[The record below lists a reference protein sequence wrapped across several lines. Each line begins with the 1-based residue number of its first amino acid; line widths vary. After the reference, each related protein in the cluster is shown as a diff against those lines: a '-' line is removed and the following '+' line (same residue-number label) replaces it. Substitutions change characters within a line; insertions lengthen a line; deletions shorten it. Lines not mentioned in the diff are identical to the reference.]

1 MEKFYLK
8 CVEWKP
14 TAAKFF
20 HDGSYPCEEKVTVNG
35 MEKPVWQYAAP
46 ITQQAAAELLGLP
59 AKYQQHMSH
68 FLNKAYTIYVT
79 DYHNQAWAVYEH
91 DGVWWI
97 LKTDYFGKWLDQA
110 QALGRQDPHER
121 GERPSSSEVL

>member
-14 TAAKFF
+14 TIAKFF
-20 HDGSYPCEEKVTVNG
+20 HDGSYPCEEKFISRTKV
-35 MEKPVWQYAAP
+35 ERRIWEYAAP

-59 AKYQQHMSH
+59 VKYQQHMSH

-79 DYHNQAWAVYEH
+79 DYFNTAWAVYEH
-91 DGVWWI
+91 DGIWWI
-97 LKTDYFGKWLDQA
+97 IKTDHFKEWLKQA
-110 QALGRQDPHER
+110 RLAGRPDPHER
-121 GERPSSSEVL
+121 GERPSPEVL